1 MKNSGI
7 ILKLPDERMVIVYDK
22 QPLLKENGKVIMN
35 LVDEK
40 YNLIKDENDKPKII
54 MKDVD
59 QYNIE
64 NQNKINRL
72 IGYVD

>member
-7 ILKLPDERMVIVYDK
+7 IAKLHDNRVVIVYDK
-22 QPLLKENGKVIMN
+22 QPLAKEKGKIILN

-40 YNLIKDENDKPKII
+40 YNLIKGEDGKPKVII
-54 MKDVD
+54 KDIHI
-59 QYNIE
+59 YNE
-64 NQNKINRL
+64 EMQVATL

>member
-7 ILKLPDERMVIVYDK
+7 IAKLPDNRMVIVYDK
-22 QPLLKENGKVIMN
+22 QPLVKEKGKIILN

-40 YNLIKDENDKPKII
+40 HNLIIGESGEPKVIIKDIHTYKEE
-54 MKDVD
+54 MK
-59 QYNIE
+59 
-64 NQNKINRL
+64 KATL

>member
-7 ILKLPDERMVIVYDK
+7 IAKLHDNRVVIVYYK
-22 QPLLKENGKVIMN
+22 QPLAKEKGKIILN

-40 YNLIKDENDKPKII
+40 YNLIKGEDGKPKVII
-54 MKDVD
+54 KDIHI
-59 QYNIE
+59 YNE
-64 NQNKINRL
+64 EMQVATL

>member
-7 ILKLPDERMVIVYDK
+7 IVKLPDNRMVIVYNK
-22 QPLLKENGKVIMN
+22 QPLAKEKGKIILN

-40 YNLIKDENDKPKII
+40 YNLIKGEGGEPKVII
-54 MKDVD
+54 KDIHTYKEEMK
-59 QYNIE
+59 
-64 NQNKINRL
+64 KATL

>member
-7 ILKLPDERMVIVYDK
+7 IAKLPDNRMVIVYYK
-22 QPLLKENGKVIMN
+22 QPLAKEKGKIILN

-40 YNLIKDENDKPKII
+40 YNLIKGEDGKPKVII
-54 MKDVD
+54 KDIHI
-59 QYNIE
+59 YNE
-64 NQNKINRL
+64 EMQVATL